1 MITPDPVSFGPRNVR
16 GPQSFPPRRAGAS
29 GEGQRHSLD
38 IFSSVRH
45 HLPLFLIVF
54 AALVGCGAFVLRM
67 KAKPVYSSQS
77 VVYIS
82 PKFPKVLNTD
92 SEVELPYDS
101 YFEDQIQTVKRYD
114 IIADA
119 ISQLPKWVRGRSGP
133 PLPGEIAKLQNS
145 LDVKRIGTS
154 YEMSIGLLGP
164 SPEGLADT
172 VNAITNSYVE
182 RAKNEE
188 FFGLGD
194 RLNTLRQERGHLQE
208 QIDSDLAEQAE
219 LMEQLGVATV
229 STGPGATNPFDTS
242 SDAVRS
248 QLGIARMQRE
258 AAEAQL
264 DASLKNDG
272 PGQSSALDTAAE
284 EVITT
289 DPGSSQIWS
298 TLNNRRALLMEEMST
313 LRTDHP
319 IYQKDKGEL
328 SSIEKLIDDLKRKA
342 ATQLQ
347 NKLRRD
353 VERTRLVE
361 LKLTQELDKNT
372 HSATSAAPKFQRAT
386 ELGPVID
393 NLQKTFETIDN
404 RIRDLELESNSPG
417 SVHVSTKALTP
428 SSPEP
433 NKLLLYTLALLVT
446 GFGCATAVAVGID
459 FFDNRIHTADAI
471 ENVVGFHP
479 IGVLLDTNEFLDEVV
494 EEYFFRLAA
503 GIDNAVRNGGARS
516 FLFTAPSHD
525 AGTSTVIKRLSEE
538 MRALN
543 LKTRIIRVATS
554 GGIDGSRRRTLSRP
568 ELLLREWN
576 DGDETPQTAFINE
589 VAFNRPPLR
598 MEGDAAPAK
607 SAEQALQQASVG
619 YDVVLIDS
627 DPMPTSANTEYLA
640 RAVDAIVLVVKA
652 GTTTK
657 QELRRAARLLERLQ
671 VAGIAVV
678 LNKIQLERADRDL
691 RRELRGFKQR
701 RSKKFLSV
709 TPTVKPNV
717 SEKRTGTTA

>member
-1 MITPDPVSFGPRNVR
+1 MITPVPESSGSRKAR
-16 GPQSFPPRRAGAS
+16 STQCFPPRRAGTS
-29 GEGQRHSLD
+29 DEGRGRSLD
-38 IFSSVRH
+38 IFSSVRR
-45 HLPLFLIVF
+45 HLPVFLVIF
-54 AALVGCGAFVLRM
+54 FALVGCGAFVLRM

-101 YFEDQIQTVKRYD
+101 YFEDQIQTVTRYD
-114 IIADA
+114 IISDA
-119 ISQLPKWVRGRSGP
+119 ISQLPKWVRGRSGQP
-133 PLPGEIAKLQNS
+133 QPGETAKLQHS

-164 SPEGLADT
+164 SPDGLAET

-194 RLNTLRQERGHLQE
+194 RLNTLRQERRHLQE
-208 QIDSDLAEQAE
+208 QIDADLAEQAD

-229 STGPGATNPFDTS
+229 STGPGATNPYDAS
-242 SDAVRS
+242 SDTVRS
-248 QLGIARMQRE
+248 QLGVARMQRE

-264 DASLKNDG
+264 DASIKNEG
-272 PGQSSALDTAAE
+272 SGQSTTLDTAAE
-284 EVITT
+284 EMITT
-289 DPGSSQIWS
+289 DPGLSQIWS

-328 SSIEKLIDDLKRKA
+328 TSIEKLIDDLKQKA
-342 ATQLQ
+342 TAQLQ
-347 NKLRRD
+347 SKLRRE

-361 LKLTQELDKNT
+361 IKLTQELDKNT

-393 NLQKTFETIDN
+393 SLQKTYETIDN
-404 RIRDLELESNSPG
+404 RIRDLELESSSPG

-428 SSPEP
+428 TSPEP
-433 NKLLLYTLALLVT
+433 NKLLLYSVALFLT
-446 GFGCATAVAVGID
+446 GLGSAAAVVIGID
-459 FFDNRIHTADAI
+459 FFDNRIHTAEDI
-471 ENVVGFHP
+471 ESVVGFHP
-479 IGVLLDTNEFLDEVV
+479 IGVLLDTNEFSDEVA

-503 GIDNAVRNGGARS
+503 GIDNAVCNGGARS
-516 FLFTAPSHD
+516 FLFTSSAHE

-538 MRALN
+538 LRALN
-543 LKTRIIRVATS
+543 LKTRTIRAATS
-554 GGIDGSRRRTLSRP
+554 GGTDGSRRRAFSRP

-576 DGDETPQTAFINE
+576 DGDETQQAAFISG
-589 VAFNRPPLR
+589 VSFNRPPLR
-598 MEGDAAPAK
+598 MDGDAPPAR

-640 RAVDAIVLVVKA
+640 RAVDATVIVVKA

-691 RRELRGFKQR
+691 RRELRGLKQR
-701 RSKKFLSV
+701 RSKKYLSV
-709 TPTVKPNV
+709 TPAVKPTV
-717 SEKRTGTTA
+717 PEKRTGTTA

>member
-1 MITPDPVSFGPRNVR
+1 
-16 GPQSFPPRRAGAS
+16 
-29 GEGQRHSLD
+29 
-38 IFSSVRH
+38 
-45 HLPLFLIVF
+45 
-54 AALVGCGAFVLRM
+54 M

-101 YFEDQIQTVKRYD
+101 YFEDQIQTVTRYD
-114 IIADA
+114 IISDA
-119 ISQLPKWVRGRSGP
+119 ISQLPKWVRGRSGQP
-133 PLPGEIAKLQNS
+133 QPGEIAKLQHS

-164 SPEGLADT
+164 SPDGLAET

-208 QIDSDLAEQAE
+208 QIDADLAEQAE

-229 STGPGATNPFDTS
+229 STGPGATNPYDTS
-242 SDAVRS
+242 SDTVRS
-248 QLGIARMQRE
+248 QLGVARMQRE

-264 DASLKNDG
+264 DASIKNEG
-272 PGQSSALDTAAE
+272 SGQSTTLDTAAE

-289 DPGSSQIWS
+289 DPGLSQIWS

-328 SSIEKLIDDLKRKA
+328 TSIEKLIDDLKQKA
-342 ATQLQ
+342 TAQLQ
-347 NKLRRD
+347 SKLRRE

-361 LKLTQELDKNT
+361 IKLTQELDKNT

-393 NLQKTFETIDN
+393 SLQKTYETIDN
-404 RIRDLELESNSPG
+404 RIRDLELESSSPG

-428 SSPEP
+428 TSPEP
-433 NKLLLYTLALLVT
+433 NKLLLYSVALFLT
-446 GFGCATAVAVGID
+446 GLGSAAAVVIGID
-459 FFDNRIHTADAI
+459 FFDNRIHTAEDI
-471 ENVVGFHP
+471 ESVVGFHP
-479 IGVLLDTNEFLDEVV
+479 IGVLLDTNEFSDEVA

-503 GIDNAVRNGGARS
+503 GIDNAVCNGGARS
-516 FLFTAPSHD
+516 FLFTSSAHE

-538 MRALN
+538 LRALN
-543 LKTRIIRVATS
+543 LKTRTIRAATS
-554 GGIDGSRRRTLSRP
+554 GGTDGSRRRAFSRP

-576 DGDETPQTAFINE
+576 DGDETQQAAFISG
-589 VAFNRPPLR
+589 VSFNRPPLR
-598 MEGDAAPAK
+598 MDGDAPPAR

-627 DPMPTSANTEYLA
+627 DPMPRSANTEYLA
-640 RAVDAIVLVVKA
+640 RAVDATVIVVKA

-691 RRELRGFKQR
+691 RRELRGLKQR
-701 RSKKFLSV
+701 RSKKYLSV
-709 TPTVKPNV
+709 TPAVKPTV
-717 SEKRTGTTA
+717 PEKRTGTTA